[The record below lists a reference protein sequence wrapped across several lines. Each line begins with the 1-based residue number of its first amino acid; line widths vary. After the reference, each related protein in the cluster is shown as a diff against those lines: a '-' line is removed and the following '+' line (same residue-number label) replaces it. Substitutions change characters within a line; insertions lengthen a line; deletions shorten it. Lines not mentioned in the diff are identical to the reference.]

1 MEVIRTDRVC
11 TSLALRAARQRVVVT
26 SSWHAFFRILHL
38 KDPGM
43 SESQGNH
50 KGEPMGTPIGLHG
63 QEQFQD
69 CFECKLSGTVIFAGV
84 SVYLLNERRLIPSN
98 TNINNNLSRRRFLL
112 GMSVAFGL
120 LSIARWNLRKID
132 VDGIRKKFDNII
144 K

>member
-1 MEVIRTDRVC
+1 MG
-11 TSLALRAARQRVVVT
+11 AP
-26 SSWHAFFRILHL
+26 
-38 KDPGM
+38 PGV
-43 SESQGNH
+43 H
-50 KGEPMGTPIGLHG
+50 GEEP
-63 QEQFQD
+63 FQD

-84 SVYLLNERRLIPSN
+84 SVYLLNERRMIPSN

-132 VDGIRKKFDNII
+132 VDGIRKRFDNII

>member
-1 MEVIRTDRVC
+1 
-11 TSLALRAARQRVVVT
+11 
-26 SSWHAFFRILHL
+26 
-38 KDPGM
+38 M

-50 KGEPMGTPIGLHG
+50 KGEPMGTPLGQHG

-84 SVYLLNERRLIPSN
+84 SIYLLNERRLIPSN

>member
-1 MEVIRTDRVC
+1 
-11 TSLALRAARQRVVVT
+11 
-26 SSWHAFFRILHL
+26 
-38 KDPGM
+38 M